1 MLPIKMAERS
11 GFEPED
17 PVTQVN
23 CLAGNCIQPLCHLS
37 LPKHYY
43 LKYVQIRERCCVAA
57 IFHRFVPPLRTIA
70 ILFKYIQKTERCCA
84 CFHNFYSRKACPPL
98 LKHQN

>member
-1 MLPIKMAERS
+1 MLERSGILQKKMAERS

-37 LPKHYY
+37 LPKPYY
-43 LKYVQIRERCCVAA
+43 IKYTRRLKILRCAQDDKMYCK
-57 IFHRFVPPLRTIA
+57 I
-70 ILFKYIQKTERCCA
+70 E
-84 CFHNFYSRKACPPL
+84 S
-98 LKHQN
+98 